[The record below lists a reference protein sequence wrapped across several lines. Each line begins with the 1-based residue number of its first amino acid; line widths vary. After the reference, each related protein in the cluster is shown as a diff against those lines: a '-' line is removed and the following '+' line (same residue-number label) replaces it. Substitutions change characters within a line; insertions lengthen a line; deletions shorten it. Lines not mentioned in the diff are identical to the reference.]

1 MSSSEPHLRLAS
13 AADAVAIAEIYAPIV
28 ESTAISFEVAV
39 PTVDEMRMRIEKTLA
54 TYPWLVADGDGAV
67 LGYAYAGR
75 WRERAAYRWS
85 VEVTAYVAETS
96 RGQGVGGA
104 LYRALFRIL
113 EAQGFHRAFAGITLP
128 NDPSVAL
135 HESVGF
141 TVVGVFRDAGHKF
154 ASWHDVGWYE
164 RPIGADG
171 AVPHEPIPLPELAAS
186 VVTAALQ
193 A

>member
-1 MSSSEPHLRLAS
+1 MSSSEPRLCLAT
-13 AADAVAIAEIYAPIV
+13 AADAGAIAEIYAPIV
-28 ESTAISFEVAV
+28 QSTAISFEEVA
-39 PTVDEMRMRIEKTLA
+39 PSAGEMRARIEKTLVM
-54 TYPWLVADGDGAV
+54 YPWLVADGDGAV

-85 VEVTAYVAETS
+85 VEVTAYVLETA
-96 RGQGVGGA
+96 RGRGIGGT

-113 EAQGFHRAFAGITLP
+113 EVQGFHRAFAGITLP

-135 HESVGF
+135 HRSVGF
-141 TVVGVFRDAGHKF
+141 TIVGVFQDAGHKF
-154 ASWHDVGWYE
+154 GAWHDVGWYE

-171 AVPHEPIPLPELAAS
+171 GPPHEPIPLPQVAAS
-186 VVTAALQ
+186 VVAEALR